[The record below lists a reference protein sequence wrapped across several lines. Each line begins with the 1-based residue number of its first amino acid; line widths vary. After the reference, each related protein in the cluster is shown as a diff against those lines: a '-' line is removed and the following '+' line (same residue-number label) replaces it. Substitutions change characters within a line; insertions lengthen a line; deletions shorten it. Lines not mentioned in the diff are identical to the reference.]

1 MRLALAGTGYVMSGG
16 PAPGMSQTPVCE
28 ALDVR

>member
-1 MRLALAGTGYVMSGG
+1 MRLALAGTLYVMRGG
-16 PAPGMSQTPVCE
+16 PAPGVSQTPVCE